1 MFRVDTDFLSLNS
14 GMVTA
19 DVVAGARKRK
29 REVHA
34 WTINTTDNMS
44 YFINLGVDN
53 IITDYP
59 AKLVA
64 LINERDSLSDIEKL
78 LLVAAD
84 MLKR

>member
-1 MFRVDTDFLSLNS
+1 MFRVGTDFLSLAS
-14 GMVTA
+14 GMVNA
-19 DVVAGARKRK
+19 DVIAAARKRK
-29 REVHA
+29 MEVHV
-34 WTINTTDNMS
+34 WTVNRPDGMS

-59 AKLVA
+59 AKLAAV
-64 LINERDSLSDIEKL
+64 INERATLNDVDKF

>member
-1 MFRVDTDFLSLNS
+1 
-14 GMVTA
+14 
-19 DVVAGARKRK
+19 
-29 REVHA
+29 
-34 WTINTTDNMS
+34 MS

>member
-1 MFRVDTDFLSLNS
+1 M
-14 GMVTA
+14 
-19 DVVAGARKRK
+19 
-29 REVHA
+29 
-34 WTINTTDNMS
+34 
-44 YFINLGVDN
+44 GVDN

-64 LINERDSLSDIEKL
+64 VIKERASLDDVEKF